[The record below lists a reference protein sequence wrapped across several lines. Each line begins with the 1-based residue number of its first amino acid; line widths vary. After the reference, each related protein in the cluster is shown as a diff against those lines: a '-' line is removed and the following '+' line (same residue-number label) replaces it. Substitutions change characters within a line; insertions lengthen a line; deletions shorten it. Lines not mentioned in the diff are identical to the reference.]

1 MARRRA
7 GTLTQALGWFV
18 VLAALLL
25 GASYAWRHAN
35 APLRLPAPP
44 RSPSAA
50 PQAEASAASPPHA
63 TAPAFSSHPVSAA
76 AREPTTHDV
85 GAAQAAKAE
94 ADATARQAARVA
106 RDAASR
112 ATQIEIAREANP
124 AVPAP
129 SDDTARL
136 TARRLTLPVQG
147 VVPAQL
153 RDTYTDARASGAR
166 RHDAIDIMAAEGT
179 PVLAVEDGRIAKLFW
194 SAGGG
199 GTTIYQFD
207 PSEQYAYYYAHLARY
222 ADGLKEGQ
230 AVRRGQVIGY
240 VGHTGNA
247 NPDAPHLHF
256 AVFKLGPDKRWWQGE
271 ALNPYP
277 LWRP

>member
-1 MARRRA
+1 MARRRRA
-7 GTLTQALGWFV
+7 GTLGQALGWFA
-18 VLAALLL
+18 VLALLLL
-25 GASYAWRHAN
+25 GATYALRRAE
-35 APLRLPAPP
+35 APFWVERPASAPTPPRAPASQPAPP
-44 RSPSAA
+44 APAPSADDTPTA
-50 PQAEASAASPPHA
+50 AEAA
-63 TAPAFSSHPVSAA
+63 
-76 AREPTTHDV
+76 DK
-85 GAAQAAKAE
+85 AKRE
-94 ADATARQAARVA
+94 ADARA
-106 RDAASR
+106 RDAASAAHDAASQAAEAR
-112 ATQIEIAREANP
+112 ASDARPLPE
-124 AVPAP
+124 
-129 SDDTARL
+129 DTARL
-136 TARRLTLPVQG
+136 AARQLTLPVQG
-147 VVPAQL
+147 VLPAQL

-207 PSEQYAYYYAHLARY
+207 PSEQYAYYYAHLQRY

-230 AVRRGQVIGY
+230 MLKRGQLIGY

-247 NPDAPHLHF
+247 SADAPHLHF
-256 AVFKLGPDKRWWQGE
+256 AVFKLGPDKRWWKGE

>member
-1 MARRRA
+1 MSGLGQRGDHRPKIGRA
-7 GTLTQALGWFV
+7 LLDRGAALGEALDVLLRAAVELYAAV
-18 VLAALLL
+18 VEVREGGDGL
-25 GASYAWRHAN
+25 GERHC
-35 APLRLPAPP
+35 RLG
-44 RSPSAA
+44 RGD
-50 PQAEASAASPPHA
+50 
-63 TAPAFSSHPVSAA
+63 
-76 AREPTTHDV
+76 AR
-85 GAAQAAKAE
+85 
-94 ADATARQAARVA
+94 A
-106 RDAASR
+106 RDAASAARDAASQAAEAAAR
-112 ATQIEIAREANP
+112 ASDARPLPE
-124 AVPAP
+124 
-129 SDDTARL
+129 DTARL
-136 TARRLTLPVQG
+136 AARQLTLPVQG
-147 VVPAQL
+147 VLPAQL

-207 PSEQYAYYYAHLARY
+207 PSEQYAYYYAHLQRY

-230 AVRRGQVIGY
+230 MLKRGQLIGY

-247 NPDAPHLHF
+247 SADAPHLHF
-256 AVFKLGPDKRWWQGE
+256 AVFKLGPDKRWWKGE

>member
-1 MARRRA
+1 M
-7 GTLTQALGWFV
+7 
-18 VLAALLL
+18 
-25 GASYAWRHAN
+25 
-35 APLRLPAPP
+35 
-44 RSPSAA
+44 
-50 PQAEASAASPPHA
+50 
-63 TAPAFSSHPVSAA
+63 
-76 AREPTTHDV
+76 
-85 GAAQAAKAE
+85 AAQAARE
-94 ADATARQAARVA
+94 
-106 RDAASR
+106 AASR
-112 ATQIEIAREANP
+112 ATQADSQAGGASNATAP
-124 AVPAP
+124 PP

-136 TARRLTLPVQG
+136 AARHLTLPVQG
-147 VVPAQL
+147 VSPTQL

-166 RHDAIDIMAAEGT
+166 RHDAIDIMAPEGT

-199 GTTIYQFD
+199 GTTLYQFD
-207 PSEQYAYYYAHLARY
+207 PGEQYAYYYAHLSRY

-240 VGHTGNA
+240 VGSSGNA
-247 NPDAPHLHF
+247 SPDAPHLHF

>member
-7 GTLTQALGWFV
+7 GTLGQALGWFA
-18 VLAALLL
+18 VLGLLLL
-25 GASYAWRHAN
+25 GATYALRRAE
-35 APLRLPAPP
+35 APFWVERPASAPTPPRAPASQPAPP
-44 RSPSAA
+44 APAPSADGTPTA
-50 PQAEASAASPPHA
+50 AEAADKAKREADVRARDAPNQAAG
-63 TAPAFSSHPVSAA
+63 AA
-76 AREPTTHDV
+76 AR
-85 GAAQAAKAE
+85 AS
-94 ADATARQAARVA
+94 DARPLP
-106 RDAASR
+106 
-112 ATQIEIAREANP
+112 E
-124 AVPAP
+124 
-129 SDDTARL
+129 DTARL
-136 TARRLTLPVQG
+136 AARQLTLPVQG
-147 VVPAQL
+147 VLPAQL

-207 PSEQYAYYYAHLARY
+207 PSEQYAYYYAHLQRY

-230 AVRRGQVIGY
+230 MLKRGQLIGY

-247 NPDAPHLHF
+247 SADAPHLHF
-256 AVFKLGPDKRWWQGE
+256 AVFKLGPDKRWWKGE

>member
-1 MARRRA
+1 MARRRRA
-7 GTLTQALGWFV
+7 GTLGQALGWFA
-18 VLAALLL
+18 VLGLLLL
-25 GASYAWRHAN
+25 GATYALRRAE
-35 APLRLPAPP
+35 APFWVERPASAPTPPRAPASQPAP
-44 RSPSAA
+44 
-50 PQAEASAASPPHA
+50 
-63 TAPAFSSHPVSAA
+63 TAPAPSADGTPTA
-76 AREPTTHDV
+76 AE
-85 GAAQAAKAE
+85 AADKAKRE
-94 ADATARQAARVA
+94 ADARA
-106 RDAASR
+106 RDAASAARDAASQAAEAAAR
-112 ATQIEIAREANP
+112 ASDARPLPE
-124 AVPAP
+124 
-129 SDDTARL
+129 DTARL
-136 TARRLTLPVQG
+136 AARQLTLPVQG
-147 VVPAQL
+147 VLPAQL

-207 PSEQYAYYYAHLARY
+207 PSEQYAYYYAHLQRY

-230 AVRRGQVIGY
+230 MLKRGQLIGY

-247 NPDAPHLHF
+247 SADAPHLHF
-256 AVFKLGPDKRWWQGE
+256 AVFKLGPDKRWWKGE